1 MKYITQPA
9 NVNAH
14 SLDTIIAMYIQASV
28 KEATRALRSTNPGP
42 KVRVLNLHQKIPQA
56 DGWEKFLSNGDNKN
70 NLLTFF
76 VRFLKSLYTEE
87 YRK

>member
-1 MKYITQPA
+1 M
-9 NVNAH
+9 
-14 SLDTIIAMYIQASV
+14 AMYIQASV

-42 KVRVLNLHQKIPQA
+42 KVCVLNLHQKIPQA